1 MRLSE
6 YLEPDL
12 VVIGL
17 ESTGV
22 EDTIDA
28 LVDRLRE
35 TGHVGDVETV
45 RKAVV
50 QRELSHTTSLGNG
63 VALPH
68 TTCSAVDRP
77 VILVA
82 TAPQGIEFGT
92 PAAGK
97 GGPERTTDRL
107 FFLLLSPV
115 DQAGAH
121 IKILARIVRLVRSP
135 DFVEAL
141 LAAESGEALI
151 EEIEREDALH
161 V

>member
-12 VVIGL
+12 VLMGL
-17 ESTGV
+17 NSTGV
-22 EDTIDA
+22 EDTIGA
-28 LVDRLRE
+28 LVDHLCE
-35 TGHVGDVETV
+35 AGHARNVEMV
-45 RKAVV
+45 RKAVI

-68 TTCSAVDRP
+68 TTIPHVDRP

-82 TAPQGIEFGT
+82 TAPEGIDFG
-92 PAAGK
+92 PPDDDRPG
-97 GGPERTTDRL
+97 DRL
-107 FFLLLSPV
+107 FFLLVSPTQ
-115 DQAGAH
+115 QAGTH
-121 IKILARIVRLVRSP
+121 IKILARIVRLVRSRE
-135 DFVEAL
+135 FVDRL
-141 LAAESGEALI
+141 LAAESPEALI